1 MATARNSLKVDQIYY
16 VVSDGMYFVTPDCFG
31 GYWYETRE
39 EAFSE
44 HGEMKVI
51 TIQELE
57 D

>member
-1 MATARNSLKVDQIYY
+1 MATARNSLQVDTIYY
-16 VVSDGMYFVTPDCFG
+16 VQSQEQYFVTPDGFG
-31 GYWYETRE
+31 GYWYDTRE

-44 HGEMKVI
+44 HGEQKVI